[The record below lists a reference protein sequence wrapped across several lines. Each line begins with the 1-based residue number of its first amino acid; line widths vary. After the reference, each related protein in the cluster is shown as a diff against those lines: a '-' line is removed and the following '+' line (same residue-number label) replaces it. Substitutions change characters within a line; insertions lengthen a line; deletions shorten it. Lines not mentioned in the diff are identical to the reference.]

1 MRHPVFC
8 RAFSGLLGVC
18 CFFGMLRVLGF
29 FRGVRCF
36 SRFPGFPAAFCRG
49 PHAAVGETLL
59 GRKSFVNELFANR
72 RYRKICYY
80 ESGGIVFLS
89 YFIVFLVG
97 AWSACRGRLLKKWV
111 MTCVRSYFLLYRVC
125 RVVIYCYLYTINIEI
140 TQKDTV

>member
-1 MRHPVFC
+1 VFGVFPVFPFC
-8 RAFSGLLGVC
+8 QRRPVAGRMRRWGRRFSDG
-18 CFFGMLRVLGF
+18 
-29 FRGVRCF
+29 
-36 SRFPGFPAAFCRG
+36 
-49 PHAAVGETLL
+49 T
-59 GRKSFVNELFANR
+59 SFVNELSANR

-97 AWSACRGRLLKKWV
+97 AWGACRGRILKKKWV

>member
-1 MRHPVFC
+1 MPHD
-8 RAFSGLLGVC
+8 AASGFLSG
-18 CFFGMLRVLGF
+18 FFGIVRRVLLFWGVKGARLFPGCSVF
-29 FRGVRCF
+29 FPV

-59 GRKSFVNELFANR
+59 GRKSFVNELSANR

-97 AWSACRGRLLKKWV
+97 AWSACRGRLLKKNG
-111 MTCVRSYFLLYRVC
+111 L
-125 RVVIYCYLYTINIEI
+125 
-140 TQKDTV
+140 

>member
-18 CFFGMLRVLGF
+18 CFFEVLRVLGF

-49 PHAAVGETLL
+49 RMRRW
-59 GRKSFVNELFANR
+59 GRRFSDGKSFVNELSANR

-97 AWSACRGRLLKKWV
+97 AWSACRGRLLKKMGYDLRAKLFSFV
-111 MTCVRSYFLLYRVC
+111 SGLPGRDLL
-125 RVVIYCYLYTINIEI
+125 LPLHN
-140 TQKDTV
+140 

>member
-1 MRHPVFC
+1 VYDKAGCRMMRHPVFC

-18 CFFGMLRVLGF
+18 CFFGVLRVLGF
-29 FRGVRCF
+29 FRGVRRF
-36 SRFPGFPAAFCRG
+36 SRFPVLPAAFCRG

-59 GRKSFVNELFANR
+59 GRKSFVNELSANR

-97 AWSACRGRLLKKWV
+97 AWSACRGRLLKKMGYDLRAKLFSFV
-111 MTCVRSYFLLYRVC
+111 SGLPGRDLL
-125 RVVIYCYLYTINIEI
+125 LPLHN
-140 TQKDTV
+140 

>member
-1 MRHPVFC
+1 MPHD
-8 RAFSGLLGVC
+8 AASGFLSG
-18 CFFGMLRVLGF
+18 FFGIVRRVLFFGVLRVLGF
-29 FRGVRCF
+29 FRGARRF

-59 GRKSFVNELFANR
+59 GRKSFVNELSANR

-97 AWSACRGRLLKKWV
+97 AWGACRGRLLKKMGYDLRAKLFSFV
-111 MTCVRSYFLLYRVC
+111 SGLPGRDLL
-125 RVVIYCYLYTINIEI
+125 LPLHN
-140 TQKDTV
+140 